1 MVFETKIALRGSGA
15 RADTMPPCDEGQ
27 VVAVA
32 VHFWHFVVCVCVC
45 VCVCVRARAR
55 ALPKM
60 RLSLDDSQPTD
71 CLMLH

>member
-32 VHFWHFVVCVCVC
+32 VHF
-45 VCVCVRARAR
+45 
-55 ALPKM
+55 
-60 RLSLDDSQPTD
+60 
-71 CLMLH
+71 